1 MATPNPLEPVKG
13 AGTTLWVYNG
23 KGDAYANPLS
33 DDDWQ
38 RLAKVKDLTPGEM
51 TAESYDDNY
60 LDDEDGPGRDRN
72 LQVIPV
78 LRWPGNRERK
88 ARKGL

>member
-1 MATPNPLEPVKG
+1 MATPNPLEPVKVPVPLCG
-13 AGTTLWVYNG
+13 FTTARVMLMQ
-23 KGDAYANPLS
+23 NPLS

-60 LDDEDGPGRDRN
+60 R
-72 LQVIPV
+72 
-78 LRWPGNRERK
+78 
-88 ARKGL
+88 